1 MKLSVYYLLV
11 MLFALGLFLNS
22 QDVAGGEGGI
32 DVLASSP
39 DGVSKV
45 YGSVTLMTSENQKL
59 WIENGIKEISRV
71 IVESPFRY
79 EPEITW
85 HSNDVVEVMI
95 ATGSPGRF
103 SIFYDLRND
112 LVSGEMWFVVAFD
125 ERRGIALLGEDRL
138 RLVNVFTDKEILE
151 IRLSDLQTTAITFL
165 VIEDARFDDNGNL
178 HLRYTTNAGGINK
191 HVVKSSDID

>member
-11 MLFALGLFLNS
+11 TLFALGLFLNS
-22 QDVAGGEGGI
+22 QDVAGEEGGI

-39 DGVSKV
+39 NGVSKV
-45 YGSVTLMTSENQKL
+45 YGSVTLMTAENQKL

-151 IRLSDLQTTAITFL
+151 IRLSDLQMTAITFL

-178 HLRYTTNAGGINK
+178 HLRYTNNAGGINK
-191 HVVKSSDID
+191 YVVKSSDID